1 MSLSH
6 TAQPDQVIRVSA
18 VVLRDRAGRVLNVR
32 KRGTNAFM
40 LPGGKPEPGETAAAC
55 AAREVAEELG
65 LTLRA
70 ADLSLLGTFRTA
82 AANEP
87 GCALEATVFTH
98 DFVAAALEAA
108 PRAEIESVEW
118 IDPAIERA
126 DLAPLNTQCVFP
138 ALAARS

>member
-1 MSLSH
+1 
-6 TAQPDQVIRVSA
+6 
-18 VVLRDRAGRVLNVR
+18 
-32 KRGTNAFM
+32 
-40 LPGGKPEPGETAAAC
+40 GGKPEPGETAAAC